1 MNKINFLEIIS
12 NSNLYNKLSEDFL
25 NQLILTILTTIFLFS
40 IRKIVL
46 FIVNK
51 RTNSAYIKYNWNR
64 YSYYVLLFFGSIVV
78 IDIWLKG
85 FGQII
90 TLLGFLAAGIAIALK
105 EPIVNLFGW
114 FFTVWNGS
122 FRVGDRIEIAN
133 HKGDVI
139 EIGLF
144 QFKLMELHSWVDG
157 DQYTG
162 RILYIPNSKV
172 FTEVKANYNTVSDYV
187 WHEFDLSITFESNW
201 KKAKEIIYQIV
212 NKKSEHNNPDALR
225 DATNFFE
232 VYKIENINFEP
243 IIYNEIYE
251 NGIKFTIRYFCNYN
265 LRRVTEMEINE
276 GIIEE
281 FSKHK
286 DIMFAYNTTRF
297 FNNKIEGKEGTKE
310 L

>member
-1 MNKINFLEIIS
+1 MNKINFLEIIR
-12 NSNLYNKLSEDFL
+12 NSNLYNRLSEDFL
-25 NQLILTILTTIFLFS
+25 NQLILTILTTIFLFL
-40 IRKIVL
+40 IRKVIL
-46 FIVNK
+46 FVVNK

-122 FRVGDRIEIAN
+122 FRVGDRIEIAE

-144 QFKLMELHSWVDG
+144 QFKLMELQAWVG
-157 DQYTG
+157 GEQYTG
-162 RILYIPNSKV
+162 RILYIPNAKI
-172 FTEVKANYNTVSDYV
+172 FTEIKANYSTISDYV
-187 WHEFDLSITFESNW
+187 WHEFDLKITFESNW
-201 KKAKEIIYQIV
+201 KKAKDIIYDILTDYTLKNDENILKNV
-212 NKKSEHNNPDALR
+212 SD
-225 DATNFFE
+225 FFE
-232 VYKIENINFEP
+232 VYQIENTNFDP
-243 IIYNEIYE
+243 IIYSEINE
-251 NGIKFTIRYFCNYN
+251 NGIRFTIRFFCKANT
-265 LRRVTEMEINE
+265 RREAEMKINE
-276 GIIEE
+276 AIITE
-281 FSKHK
+281 FAKHK
-286 DIMFAYNTTRF
+286 DIMFAYNTMRL
-297 FNNKIEGKEGTKE
+297 FNNKNEGKEGAMQ

>member
-1 MNKINFLEIIS
+1 MWFLI
-12 NSNLYNKLSEDFL
+12 
-25 NQLILTILTTIFLFS
+25 
-40 IRKIVL
+40 
-46 FIVNK
+46 
-51 RTNSAYIKYNWNR
+51 
-64 YSYYVLLFFGSIVV
+64 IVV
-78 IDIWLKG
+78 EIDIWLKG

-122 FRVGDRIEIAN
+122 FRIGDRIEIAN

-162 RILYIPNSKV
+162 RILYIPNSKI

-201 KKAKEIIYQIV
+201 KKAKEIIYKIV
-212 NKKSEHNNPDALR
+212 NEKSEHNNPDAIR
-225 DATNFFE
+225 DASNFFE
-232 VYKIENINFEP
+232 VYKIENISFEP
-243 IIYNEIYE
+243 VIYNEIYE
-251 NGIKFTIRYFCNYN
+251 NGIKFTVRYFCDFN
-265 LRRVTEMEINE
+265 LRRVSEMEINE
-276 GIIEE
+276 LIIEE
-281 FSKHK
+281 FSKNK
-286 DIMFAYNTTRF
+286 DIMFAYQTMRLY
-297 FNNKIEGKEGTKE
+297 NNRIEGKEGTKE

>member
-1 MNKINFLEIIS
+1 MYFLDLIR
-12 NSNLYNKLSEDFL
+12 NSNLYNKFSEDFVQ
-25 NQLILTILTTIFLFS
+25 QLIMTLLTFLFIWL
-40 IRKIVL
+40 IRSLIL

-51 RTNSAYIKYNWNR
+51 RTHSPYAKYNWNR
-64 YSYYVLLFFGSIVV
+64 YSYYVMWFLIIVV
-78 IDIWLKG
+78 EIDIWLKG

-122 FRVGDRIEIAN
+122 FRIGDRIEIAN

-162 RILYIPNSKV
+162 RILYIPNSKI

-201 KKAKEIIYQIV
+201 KKAKEIIYKIV
-212 NKKSEHNNPDALR
+212 NEKSEHNNPDAIR
-225 DATNFFE
+225 DASNFFE
-232 VYKIENINFEP
+232 VYKIENISFEP
-243 IIYNEIYE
+243 VIYNEIYE
-251 NGIKFTIRYFCNYN
+251 NGIKFTVRYFCDFN
-265 LRRVTEMEINE
+265 LRRVSEMEINE
-276 GIIEE
+276 LIIEE
-281 FSKHK
+281 FSKNK
-286 DIMFAYNTTRF
+286 DIMFAYQTMRLY
-297 FNNKIEGKEGTKE
+297 NNRIEGKEGTKE

>member
-1 MNKINFLEIIS
+1 MYFLDLIR
-12 NSNLYNKLSEDFL
+12 NSNLYNKFSQDFVQ
-25 NQLILTILTTIFLFS
+25 QLIMTLLTFLFIWL
-40 IRKIVL
+40 IRSLIL

-51 RTNSAYIKYNWNR
+51 RTHSPYAKYNWNR
-64 YSYYVLLFFGSIVV
+64 YSYYVMWFLIIVV
-78 IDIWLKG
+78 EIDIWLKG

-122 FRVGDRIEIAN
+122 FRIGDRIEIAN

-162 RILYIPNSKV
+162 RILYIPNSKI

-201 KKAKEIIYQIV
+201 KKAKEIIYKIV
-212 NKKSEHNNPDALR
+212 NEKSEHNNPDAIR
-225 DATNFFE
+225 DASNFFE
-232 VYKIENINFEP
+232 VYKIENISFEP
-243 IIYNEIYE
+243 VIYNEIYE
-251 NGIKFTIRYFCNYN
+251 NGIKFTVRYFCDFN
-265 LRRVTEMEINE
+265 LRRVSEMEINE
-276 GIIEE
+276 LIIEE
-281 FSKHK
+281 FSKNK
-286 DIMFAYNTTRF
+286 DIMFAYQTMRLY
-297 FNNKIEGKEGTKE
+297 NNRIEGKEGTKE